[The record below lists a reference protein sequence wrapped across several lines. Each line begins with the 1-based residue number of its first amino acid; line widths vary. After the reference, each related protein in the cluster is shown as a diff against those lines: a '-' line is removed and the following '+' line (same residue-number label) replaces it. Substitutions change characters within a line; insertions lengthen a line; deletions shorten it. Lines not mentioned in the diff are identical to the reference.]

1 MSWATLESNAYWTL
15 FTAALLVV
23 GVWEMYRPWRKVSEQ
38 LGRRWR
44 SHALLI
50 VASGAITVLIFRAS
64 LVMIAVTASHS
75 RFGLLNRPWLP
86 PAIRFVAGFLL
97 LDFLSYVFHRV
108 SHAFLPLWKVHQVH
122 HSDPDF
128 DLSNGFRNH
137 PLETLIN
144 QAAYSGAIALLAP
157 PPAAVLAAQ
166 LAAMLAAFFTHA
178 NANLPGWIDKPL
190 RRIFVTPGMHRV
202 HHSEEV
208 PEQMANFGEI
218 LPWWDR
224 LFGTYLEAP
233 AAGSDSVRMGL
244 QGVQSPA
251 AAGFLF
257 MLMQPFRARPT
268 STEIREIR

>member
-15 FTAALLVV
+15 FAAALLLV
-23 GVWEMYRPWRKVSEQ
+23 GLWEMYRPWRRVSED
-38 LGRRWR
+38 LVRRWR

-50 VASGAITVLIFRAS
+50 VTSGAITVLIYRAS
-64 LVMIAVTASHS
+64 LVMIAVAVSHAK
-75 RFGLLNRPWLP
+75 FGVLNRAWMPLVF
-86 PAIRFVAGFLL
+86 RCVAGFLL
-97 LDFLSYVFHRV
+97 LDFLSYLFHRV
-108 SHAFLPLWKVHQVH
+108 SHSFLPLWKIHQVH

-137 PLETLIN
+137 PLETLIT

-178 NANLPGWIDKPL
+178 NASLPGWIDRPL
-190 RRIFVTPGMHRV
+190 RMIFVTPGMHRV

-208 PEQMANFGEI
+208 PEQKANFGEI

-224 LFGTYLEAP
+224 LFGTYQEAP
-233 AAGSDSVRMGL
+233 AAGNDEVRMGL
-244 QGVQSPA
+244 RGVEGPA
-251 AAGFLF
+251 TGSFFF
-257 MLMQPFRARPT
+257 MLLQPFRSRPT
-268 STEIREIR
+268 APSAE